1 MEEFRDDRKKRR
13 NKMYE
18 KLDKLRDE
26 VRRAAKKK
34 KDADLRLK
42 TAQEKLREAE
52 NSQILSDVGA
62 LNMTPEQV
70 AQFLKMAA
78 SGKLPK
84 VKPDGTIV
92 REDDSRPDDNAGE
105 ISAEEQEAE
114 SGESLTDLDD
124 TMAED
129 ESENEKGEDRYV

>member
-1 MEEFRDDRKKRR
+1 
-13 NKMYE
+13 MYE

-129 ESENEKGEDRYV
+129 ESENEKGENRYV

>member
-1 MEEFRDDRKKRR
+1 
-13 NKMYE
+13 MYE

-26 VRRAAKKK
+26 VRRAEKRKKT
-34 KDADLRLK
+34 ADERLK

-52 NSQILSDVGA
+52 NLQSLSDVGA

-84 VKPDGTIV
+84 VNPDGSIV
-92 REDDSRPDDNAGE
+92 QEDAGHSDDSASGSFMAGEQNEDPEESPKNQDDRQTLDEEDEDDF
-105 ISAEEQEAE
+105 E
-114 SGESLTDLDD
+114 S
-124 TMAED
+124 
-129 ESENEKGEDRYV
+129 EKGEDSYV

>member
-1 MEEFRDDRKKRR
+1 
-13 NKMYE
+13 MYE

-92 REDDSRPDDNAGE
+92 GEDDLRPEDRVSD
-105 ISAEEQEAE
+105 ISSEGEQEAE
-114 SGESLTDLDD
+114 PGKSLMDSDD
-124 TMAED
+124 VMAED
-129 ESENEKGEDRYV
+129 DDDSEDEKGEDRYV

>member
-1 MEEFRDDRKKRR
+1 
-13 NKMYE
+13 MYE

-92 REDDSRPDDNAGE
+92 GEDDRRPEVSTGE
-105 ISAEEQEAE
+105 ISAEEEQEAE
-114 SGESLTDLDD
+114 PGESLMDSDDTVALDD
-124 TMAED
+124 DDSED
-129 ESENEKGEDRYV
+129 EKGENRYV

>member
-1 MEEFRDDRKKRR
+1 
-13 NKMYE
+13 MYE

-26 VRRAAKKK
+26 VRRAEKRKKT
-34 KDADLRLK
+34 ADERLK

-52 NSQILSDVGA
+52 NLQILSDVGA

-84 VKPDGTIV
+84 VNPDGSIV
-92 REDDSRPDDNAGE
+92 QEDAGHSDDSAFGSFMAGEQNKDPEESPKNQDDRQTLDEEDEDDF
-105 ISAEEQEAE
+105 E
-114 SGESLTDLDD
+114 S
-124 TMAED
+124 
-129 ESENEKGEDRYV
+129 EKGEDSYV

>member
-1 MEEFRDDRKKRR
+1 
-13 NKMYE
+13 MYE

-92 REDDSRPDDNAGE
+92 GEDDLRPEDRVSDISSEGE
-105 ISAEEQEAE
+105 QKAEP
-114 SGESLTDLDD
+114 GESLMDSDD
-124 TMAED
+124 AMAED
-129 ESENEKGEDRYV
+129 DDDSEDEKGEDRYV

>member
-1 MEEFRDDRKKRR
+1 
-13 NKMYE
+13 MYE

-26 VRRAAKKK
+26 VRRATKKK

-84 VKPDGTIV
+84 VKPDGTIEG
-92 REDDSRPDDNAGE
+92 EDDRRPEDRVSD
-105 ISAEEQEAE
+105 ISSEREQEAE
-114 SGESLTDLDD
+114 SGESLMDSDDTVALDD
-124 TMAED
+124 DDSED
-129 ESENEKGEDRYV
+129 EKGEDRYV

>member
-1 MEEFRDDRKKRR
+1 
-13 NKMYE
+13 MYE

-92 REDDSRPDDNAGE
+92 GEDDRRPEDSTGK
-105 ISAEEQEAE
+105 ISAEEEQEAE
-114 SGESLTDLDD
+114 PGESLMDSDDTVALDD
-124 TMAED
+124 DDSED
-129 ESENEKGEDRYV
+129 EKGEDRYV

>member
-1 MEEFRDDRKKRR
+1 
-13 NKMYE
+13 MYE

-26 VRRAAKKK
+26 VRRAEKRKKA
-34 KDADLRLK
+34 ADERLK

-52 NSQILSDVGA
+52 NLQILSDVGA

-84 VKPDGTIV
+84 VNPDGSIV
-92 REDDSRPDDNAGE
+92 QEDAGYPKEDVGHSANGAAGSSMAGE
-105 ISAEEQEAE
+105 QNEDSEE
-114 SGESLTDLDD
+114 SPKNPFDNTVPDV
-124 TMAED
+124 ED
-129 ESENEKGEDRYV
+129 ENDFENEKGEDSYV

>member
-1 MEEFRDDRKKRR
+1 
-13 NKMYE
+13 MYE

-26 VRRAAKKK
+26 VRRAEKRKKT
-34 KDADLRLK
+34 ADERLK

-52 NSQILSDVGA
+52 NLQILSDVGA

-84 VKPDGTIV
+84 VNPDGSIV
-92 REDDSRPDDNAGE
+92 QEDAGHSDDSASGSFMAGEQNEDPEESPKNQDDRQTLDEEDEDDF
-105 ISAEEQEAE
+105 E
-114 SGESLTDLDD
+114 S
-124 TMAED
+124 
-129 ESENEKGEDRYV
+129 EKGEDSYV

>member
-1 MEEFRDDRKKRR
+1 
-13 NKMYE
+13 MYE

-26 VRRAAKKK
+26 VRRAEKRKKA
-34 KDADLRLK
+34 ADERLK

-52 NSQILSDVGA
+52 NLQILSDVGA

-84 VKPDGTIV
+84 VNPDGTIV
-92 REDDSRPDDNAGE
+92 GEGDSRPEDSTGD
-105 ISAEEQEAE
+105 ISLEEEPEAE
-114 SGESLTDLDD
+114 PGESLTDSDD
-124 TMAED
+124 TMSED
-129 ESENEKGEDRYV
+129 EYDDDSEEEKGENRYV

>member
-1 MEEFRDDRKKRR
+1 
-13 NKMYE
+13 MYE

-92 REDDSRPDDNAGE
+92 GEDDRRPEDSTGDISLEEEPEAEPGE
-105 ISAEEQEAE
+105 I
-114 SGESLTDLDD
+114 LTDSDD
-124 TMAED
+124 TVSED
-129 ESENEKGEDRYV
+129 DDDSEEEKGEDRYV

>member
-1 MEEFRDDRKKRR
+1 
-13 NKMYE
+13 MYE

-26 VRRAAKKK
+26 VRRAEKRKKA
-34 KDADLRLK
+34 ADERLK

-52 NSQILSDVGA
+52 NLQILSDVGA

-92 REDDSRPDDNAGE
+92 GEGDSRPEDSTGD
-105 ISAEEQEAE
+105 ISLEEEPEAE
-114 SGESLTDLDD
+114 PGESLTDSDD
-124 TMAED
+124 TMSED
-129 ESENEKGEDRYV
+129 EYDDDSEEEKGENRYV

>member
-1 MEEFRDDRKKRR
+1 
-13 NKMYE
+13 MYE

-26 VRRAAKKK
+26 VRRAEKRKKA
-34 KDADLRLK
+34 ADERLK

-84 VKPDGTIV
+84 VNPDGSIV
-92 REDDSRPDDNAGE
+92 EEDASHPANGAAGIPVAGE
-105 ISAEEQEAE
+105 QSEESEEGQK
-114 SGESLTDLDD
+114 DLDD
-124 TMAED
+124 RQTLD
-129 ESENEKGEDRYV
+129 EEEGDDFENEKGADRYV

>member
-1 MEEFRDDRKKRR
+1 
-13 NKMYE
+13 MYE

-92 REDDSRPDDNAGE
+92 GEDDLRPENRVSD
-105 ISAEEQEAE
+105 ISSEREQEAE
-114 SGESLTDLDD
+114 PGDSLIDSDDTVALDD
-124 TMAED
+124 DDSED
-129 ESENEKGEDRYV
+129 EKGEDRYV

>member
-1 MEEFRDDRKKRR
+1 
-13 NKMYE
+13 MYE

-26 VRRAAKKK
+26 VRRAEKRKKA
-34 KDADLRLK
+34 ADERLK

-52 NSQILSDVGA
+52 NLQILSDVGA

-84 VKPDGTIV
+84 VNPDGSIV
-92 REDDSRPDDNAGE
+92 EEDVGYSEGVAGHPE
-105 ISAEEQEAE
+105 NSAAG
-114 SGESLTDLDD
+114 SSLTGEQNEYSEASTKNQDNNMVSDE
-124 TMAED
+124 ED
-129 ESENEKGEDRYV
+129 EEDFENEKGEDSYV